1 MVFGQLPPMNPTIG
15 GSPKP
20 SADSPGHHQYRRH
33 SLRKAPLE
41 RLPIELIQKIFFE
54 CLEIN
59 LPRASLPIA
68 HALSNDVIH
77 TWLIRLAFSGNNE
90 SARTGFFT
98 KPYLPLDY
106 FSLSNSQRASLQT
119 EILKCRWCTLSLMRK
134 CQREHVEHV
143 IRQKCKDLIISCAD
157 RQKLENLK
165 PYWQSMDRFDPRPP
179 GSRGSGDLTVEG
191 RLPLAPPKHKL
202 IQPEN
207 NHSTSSIFTSL
218 TPTPTPI
225 TNASVSISAG
235 ATIPRTTH
243 GESRKVAIWFN
254 FGSVQIRERSPIF
267 QETDVFRLP
276 SCSIREP
283 CRMPDHL
290 LRPPWTPEKLEFL
303 TLLSTEAYIDEDER
317 RERSKAVLRQVI
329 DARDLET
336 FKHMLGMH
344 IRAKNYGY
352 AFPWPA
358 RRTHYHAAARNAGSS
373 DDDPFLRILF
383 TDRKGEV
390 PADHNIKALMAR
402 YEHRERKREIFGS

>member
-1 MVFGQLPPMNPTIG
+1 MARNLDVLDKHMSKSASVDEDDTVSYLIRFDYVQPLCEENYCSDTNSEQDTLQL
-15 GSPKP
+15 GSF
-20 SADSPGHHQYRRH
+20 
-33 SLRKAPLE
+33 SLGKSLLQCRYCVM
-41 RLPIELIQKIFFE
+41 RLHRSGIFF
-54 CLEIN
+54 L
-59 LPRASLPIA
+59 
-68 HALSNDVIH
+68 V
-77 TWLIRLAFSGNNE
+77 
-90 SARTGFFT
+90 
-98 KPYLPLDY
+98 
-106 FSLSNSQRASLQT
+106 
-119 EILKCRWCTLSLMRK
+119 
-134 CQREHVEHV
+134 
-143 IRQKCKDLIISCAD
+143 
-157 RQKLENLK
+157 KLENLK

-390 PADHNIKALMAR
+390 PADHNIKALMASR
-402 YEHRERKREIFGS
+402 WISPVVPMMKFYDSAMIN